1 MSDLLTYCRDRADAM
16 TALIQTLVEYESF
29 SADKPAVDR
38 LADYLAGQFQ
48 ALGAAVERYP
58 NTTVGDMLLAK
69 WNADAPGKP
78 ITFIG
83 HMDTVWPAGTL
94 AERPIR
100 IEDGRLYGPGS
111 IDMKAG
117 LAVMLEAIRV
127 LRARGEFPDRPVWA
141 LATGDEEIGSRHS
154 RELIEQVA
162 AQSGLVLIMEPATPE
177 GALKTWRKGIAT
189 YTVRT
194 VGRQA
199 HAGGAPEEG
208 INAVVELA
216 HQIIALHRLNDLQNG
231 TSVSVTVVKGG
242 HASNVIP
249 DSAEAQVDVRTL
261 TIEAAGRIDAAVRD
275 LHPVLP
281 GAQVIVEG
289 GESRPPLERD
299 EKMLR
304 AFAQARQIGEAVG
317 VAVREGGSGGASDG
331 NFTAAIGVPTL
342 DGMGPTG
349 AGLHA
354 VHEHVLL
361 SSVPEKV
368 ALIAAMLKDWQM

>member
-1 MSDLLTYCRDRADAM
+1 MSDLLTYCRDRADEV

-69 WNADAPGKP
+69 WNADASGKP

-94 AERPIR
+94 AQRPIR
-100 IEDGRLYGPGS
+100 IEDGRLYGPGA

-141 LATGDEEIGSRHS
+141 LVTGDEEIGSRHS

-194 VGRQA
+194 VGKQS

-216 HQIIALHRLNDLQNG
+216 HQIIALHRLNDLKNG

-261 TIEAAGRIDAAVRD
+261 TIEAADRIDAAVRN

-304 AFAQARQIGEAVG
+304 AFAQVKQIGDSIG

-331 NFTAAIGVPTL
+331 NFTSAIGVPTL

-368 ALIAAMLKDWQM
+368 ALIAAMLKGWEM

>member
-249 DSAEAQVDVRTL
+249 DSAEAQADVRTL